1 MGRIVQSTDIGRAMR
16 SRQRGFFLNPFRFGG
31 GGGGGPIASDSFTG
45 TNGDSLSANWTVVQG
60 AWQIQSNAATP
71 NTGGASAAATWNANT
86 FNNDQYAQCTNLAA
100 TGSGNF
106 AGVSVRGSTAA
117 FTMTSIVWDN
127 TDAYVSTWV
136 AGSQTVVA
144 GPIAA
149 PTVGQVVRIE
159 AEGTAL
165 RIYYDGVLGSRSY
178 TPANMQSSGRPG
190 IDGYNNSNTV
200 RIDDW
205 SAGNL

>member
-1 MGRIVQSTDIGRAMR
+1 MSGALAAAIAASFKQA
-16 SRQRGFFLNPFRFGG
+16 
-31 GGGGGPIASDSFTG
+31 GGGGPTQIASDSFTG
-45 TNGDSLSANWTVVQG
+45 TNGAGLGANWTVVAG
-60 AWQIQSNAATP
+60 SWQITSNSAQPTA
-71 NTGGASAAATWNANT
+71 GAASAAATWNANT
-86 FNNDQYAQCTNLAA
+86 FNNDQYAQVTAAAA
-100 TGSGNF
+100 TGTGHF

-117 FTMTSIVWDN
+117 FTMTSIVWDS

-149 PTVGQVVRIE
+149 PTTGQVVRIE
-159 AEGTAL
+159 AQGTTL
-165 RIYYDGVLGSRSY
+165 RIYYDGVLGGRTY

-190 IDGYNNSNTV
+190 MDGYNNSNTV